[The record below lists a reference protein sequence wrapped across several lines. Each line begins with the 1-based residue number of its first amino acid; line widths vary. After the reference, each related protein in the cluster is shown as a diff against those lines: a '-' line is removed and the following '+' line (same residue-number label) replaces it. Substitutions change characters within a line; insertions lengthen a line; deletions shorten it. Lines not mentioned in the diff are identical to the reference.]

1 MMNAAAQALDE
12 KVGKVPVAQG
22 STRPATSDTE
32 VMRAITWQGKKTISL
47 DKVPKPVITHPKDV
61 IVKVTACTICSGSDS
76 HVYAGEVPDTSKGQ
90 IMGHEGCGVVSEVGE
105 AVTKF
110 KAGDRVVIAFDIACG
125 ECDYCK
131 RGEFTGCDT
140 TNDSKLSEFVYGH
153 RHSGIFGYG
162 NLLGGVPGSQAE
174 FVRVPFADVNCYK
187 IPDEVPDE
195 KALYLSDVLCTS
207 YHAVMLAGGVKAG
220 ETVAIWGL
228 GPIGLCAARWCQI
241 MGASKVVGI
250 DFVKERLEVA
260 EKKLGITV
268 IDRNSVKDVP
278 KRIFELVPGGV
289 DASIEAAGF
298 RFPVTI
304 LHKVERTVGLETD
317 TADILN
323 ELLLATRKWGRVS
336 VIADYL
342 GYCNHFGIG
351 MLMMKHLTLRSGQCP
366 CQRYFDTVM
375 DHVKS
380 GKFDPSFMVT
390 HRIKLED
397 APEAYS
403 KLFNKEDGYIKVFIE
418 M

>member
-1 MMNAAAQALDE
+1 
-12 KVGKVPVAQG
+12 
-22 STRPATSDTE
+22 
-32 VMRAITWQGKKTISL
+32 MRAITWQGKKKVSC
-47 DKVPKPVITHPKDV
+47 DKVPKPLITHPKDV

-76 HVYAGEVPDTSKGQ
+76 HIYGGEIPDTSKGQ
-90 IMGHEGCGVVSEVGE
+90 ILGHEGCGVVSEVGE

-110 KAGDRVVIAFDIACG
+110 KAGDRVVIAFGIACG
-125 ECDYCK
+125 DCDYCK
-131 RGEFTGCDT
+131 RGE
-140 TNDSKLSEFVYGH
+140 
-153 RHSGIFGYG
+153 HSGAFGYG
-162 NLLGGVPGSQAE
+162 NLVGGIPGSQAE

-220 ETVAIWGL
+220 ESVAIWGL

-241 MGASKVVGI
+241 MGASKVIGI

-298 RFPVTI
+298 RFPVSI

-323 ELLLATRKWGRVS
+323 ELFLATRKWGR
-336 VIADYL
+336 
-342 GYCNHFGIG
+342 
-351 MLMMKHLTLRSGQCP
+351 HLTLRGGQCP

-380 GKFDPSFMVT
+380 GKFDPSFMVS

-397 APEAYS
+397 APEAYR

-418 M
+418 V